1 MKPLV
6 IPHQELN
13 PDTLRA
19 MLEDFVTRDGTD
31 YGDLETPIAQRIDL
45 VLRQLRAGKAFI
57 LYDAEAASFTIG
69 SAEHLRAAEPGST
82 EIGNGRQTTD
92 QGYD

>member
-19 MLEDFVTRDGTD
+19 MVEDFVTRDGTD
-31 YGDLETPIAQRIDL
+31 YGELETPMAQRIDL

-69 SAEHLRAAEPGST
+69 SAEHLRAAEPSST
-82 EIGNGRQTTD
+82 KTGNGRQTTD
-92 QGYD
+92 

>member
-6 IPHQELN
+6 IPHEELN

-19 MLEDFVTRDGTD
+19 MLEDFVTRNGTE
-31 YGDLETPIAQRIDL
+31 YGEIETPIAERIDF

-57 LYDAEAASFTIG
+57 LYDAESASFTIG
-69 SAEHLRAAEPGST
+69 SREQMTTQEPFTIDNRSASHA
-82 EIGNGRQTTD
+82 ID
-92 QGYD
+92 D

>member
-6 IPHQELN
+6 IPHEELN

-19 MLEDFVTRDGTD
+19 MLEDFVTRDGTE
-31 YGDLETPIAQRIDL
+31 YGENETPIAERIDF

-57 LYDAEAASFTIG
+57 LYDAESASFTIG
-69 SAEHLRAAEPGST
+69 SREQMTAQDTLGMDTRSASRA
-82 EIGNGRQTTD
+82 ID
-92 QGYD
+92 D

>member
-6 IPHQELN
+6 IPYEELN

-19 MLEDFVTRDGTD
+19 MLEDYVTRDGTE
-31 YGDLETPIAQRIDL
+31 YGETETPIAERIDF

-57 LYDAEAASFTIG
+57 LYDAESASFTIG
-69 SAEHLRAAEPGST
+69 SREQMTTQEPFTIDTRSASHA
-82 EIGNGRQTTD
+82 ID
-92 QGYD
+92 D